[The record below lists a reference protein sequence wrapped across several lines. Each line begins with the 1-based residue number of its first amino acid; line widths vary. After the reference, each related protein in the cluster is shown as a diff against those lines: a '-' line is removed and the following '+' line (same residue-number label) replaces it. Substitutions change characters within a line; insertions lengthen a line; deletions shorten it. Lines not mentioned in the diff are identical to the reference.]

1 MTITDHLIN
10 YIGRELCLWKD
21 GDLIADGPLEFDGM
35 VFKVEKVAF
44 DSGLVKILTETDI
57 KI

>member
-1 MTITDHLIN
+1 MTITDLLIN
-10 YIGRELCLWKD
+10 CIGRELCLWKD

-35 VFKVEKVAF
+35 VFRIENVAF
-44 DSGLVKILTETDI
+44 DSSFVRILTGTDI